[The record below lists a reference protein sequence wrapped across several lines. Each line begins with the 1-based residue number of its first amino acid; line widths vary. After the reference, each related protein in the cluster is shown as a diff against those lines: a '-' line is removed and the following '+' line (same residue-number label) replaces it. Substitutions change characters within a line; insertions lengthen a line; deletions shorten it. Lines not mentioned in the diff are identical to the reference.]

1 MRLRHCNAAS
11 TLTAEDQPQK
21 VFHAE
26 NSSSATVAFKS
37 AALTWGVEFFVVVG
51 RVPRFDSSSQI
62 FIKK

>member
-1 MRLRHCNAAS
+1 MRLRNCNAGS

-26 NSSSATVAFKS
+26 KLGSATIAPKS
-37 AALTWGVEFFVVVG
+37 AALTWGVESFVVVG
-51 RVPRFDSSSQI
+51 RVRRFDSSSQI